1 MMLRKVFN
9 LTLLLTVLVLFKP
22 LQAEQLSTT
31 AKINAQI
38 NLLEQEQKALA
49 ADIIAAQEAIKA
61 SNPIIQ
67 EKLAQAQVFTE
78 EQIRKNHPDLFEKLT
93 RFQLLSLGDALSS
106 PDTKLESASSEGA
119 SEEVKDLSL
128 DILQQAITVSNS
140 SEVMEHYK
148 NIDDEALELAA
159 QQYPDIKEK
168 ILRQQQI
175 NQELEPLKKQR
186 AELNIKAIS
195 KFKTIKTYTELK
207 QILSQTDKPVLLYFT
222 AVWCFECNE
231 WEKILEEEV
240 IQEISNDFE
249 LLRADVTE
257 DNKDDK
263 ELQEALEVIGL
274 PMYLFFTSKDEELK
288 ELRQTVYIRSMDR
301 LLGILKEVKLQ
312 NN

>member
-148 NIDDEALELAA
+148 KIDYEALELAA

-207 QILSQTDKPVLLYFT
+207 QILSQTDKPALLYFT

-257 DNKDDK
+257 GNKDDK
-263 ELQEALEVIGL
+263 ELQEALEVIGP

-288 ELRQTVYIRSMDR
+288 ELRQTGYIRSMDR